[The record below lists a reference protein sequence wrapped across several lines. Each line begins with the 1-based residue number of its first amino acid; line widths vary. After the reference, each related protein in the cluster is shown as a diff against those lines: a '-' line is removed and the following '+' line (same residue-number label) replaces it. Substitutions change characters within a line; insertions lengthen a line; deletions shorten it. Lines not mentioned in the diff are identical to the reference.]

1 MVDKY
6 LSIGLRRL
14 HIEDN
19 PKTGCWVLDYVP
31 DFKNLILSKNVI
43 EKIKKH
49 LMIGVIKKTS
59 EPENIETPINLAIC
73 GASGSGKWTIIRTI
87 IKHYYKIDL
96 DNSRLSNIDNEDYP
110 YVKSYSTISNIIYYV
125 NLEVLKQ
132 IEIRDLIEYIKDKI
146 ENCSRQ
152 RILIIRHANLFD
164 EQQQRV
170 LGYWMEKYG
179 NRLLFIITYNHGTQ
193 ISGKMGV
200 LCFKTR
206 NEPFHSI
213 GEFEIS
219 FKQLL
224 KQWKSNKKMT
234 SEVGWHI
241 YQKNNYNLRNT
252 ILQIQDSIQNYNGI
266 YVVPIEETIMINILN
281 LASEFKSENLNKL
294 RELLYSVMA
303 IKISPN
309 IIIRRTL
316 SLVMKAPS
324 ITSEKKCKIVT
335 FAGEAS
341 ADIVNA
347 DRPIFALEKF
357 FYNLSSVLN

>member
-1 MVDKY
+1 MVDRY
-6 LSIGLRRL
+6 LSIGIKNLN
-14 HIEDN
+14 IEDN

-43 EKIKKH
+43 KKVKKY
-49 LMIGVIKKTS
+49 LMIDET
-59 EPENIETPINLAIC
+59 ERLDTPINLAIC

-87 IKHYYKIDL
+87 IRHYYKIDL
-96 DNSRLSNIDNEDYP
+96 NNVRLSKIDNEDYP

-132 IEIRDLIEYIKDKI
+132 VEIRDLMEYIKGKI
-146 ENCSRQ
+146 ENSNSQ

-179 NRLLFIITYNHGTQ
+179 RRMLFIITYNHGTQ

-200 LCFKTR
+200 LCFRTR

-213 GEFEIS
+213 EEFSIS

-224 KQWKSNKKMT
+224 KQWKVSRKMKI
-234 SEVGWHI
+234 EVGWHI
-241 YQKNNYNLRNT
+241 YQKNNCNLRNT
-252 ILQIQDSIQNYNGI
+252 ILQIQDSIQNHEGV
-266 YVVPIEETIMINILN
+266 YVMPIEESMMINILN
-281 LASEFKSENLNKL
+281 LASEFKSENLSKL
-294 RELLYSVMA
+294 RDMLYSVMA
-303 IKISPN
+303 TKVPPN

-316 SLVMKAPS
+316 ALVMRVPT
-324 ITSEKKCKIVT
+324 ITSEKKCKIVE

-341 ADIVNA
+341 ADIVNS